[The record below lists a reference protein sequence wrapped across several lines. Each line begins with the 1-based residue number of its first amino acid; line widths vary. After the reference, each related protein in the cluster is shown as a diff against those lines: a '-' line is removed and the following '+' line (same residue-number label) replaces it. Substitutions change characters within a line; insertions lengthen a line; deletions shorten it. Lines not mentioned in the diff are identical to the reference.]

1 MTISEEGDLRMRTLA
16 QLCIPRESVFNK
28 SRRDVVLDLTDL
40 IEEKINPGDFF
51 NENYRTD
58 GMRSLF
64 REAFRRFEGKEASG
78 IIRLTQA
85 MGGGKTHNLIA
96 LGLLA
101 KYPQYRSKVIGDMSI
116 QYDNRPVRVMAFTG
130 RESDAPLGIW
140 GTIADQ
146 LGKKDQFN
154 EYYSPLSAPGQ
165 TAWIRLLR
173 GEPLLIL
180 LDELPPYF
188 ENAKSKTIGDSN
200 LANITT
206 TALANLLV
214 AVGKQELSNVCVV
227 LSDLRGSYE
236 GGSQYIDRAL
246 ENLESEIGRS
256 ALDLEPV
263 GLNTD
268 EVYHILRKRLF
279 ETMPDNK
286 EIREVAQAYTQA
298 VREAQQMDFT
308 SANPEKIAQNICES
322 YPFHPAIKDL
332 YARFRENPGFQQT
345 RGLIKLMRVVVSNLY
360 SGNPPLA
367 EKIFLI
373 HPHHLNLNDRE
384 TLALVTS
391 INPSL
396 ENAISHDI
404 ASNGQSA
411 AELIDEPNHSTLA
424 QDITKL
430 ILVSSLAN
438 IPNALV
444 GLSMAE
450 IATFLA
456 APGCDLKT
464 FKDILGNI
472 VTNTWYLHSTR
483 EGKLFFKNVK
493 NLVAQIKSISTSY
506 NRESSIKE
514 LRKFLAQLFQP
525 TLKDCYQEVQTF
537 PALDEIDI
545 TAEKVTLVICE
556 PYSGGLNPE
565 LKKFYQDLDYKNRI
579 LFLTGQKETM
589 DHLLDVTREYKAISF
604 ILEQMEGEKIAD
616 NDPQKMTAR
625 DLSDK
630 IRLRLL
636 SAIRETFT
644 TLVYPHSE
652 ELFSTDFLMNFTS
665 NEYRGEQ
672 QIRETLK
679 TKQKFT
685 EDISSDTFRKKCE
698 ARLFT
703 QKTMAWNEVKK
714 RAAIKTEWQWHR
726 PDALDYLKDT
736 LVHQD
741 IWRENGG
748 YVEKG
753 PFPPPA
759 PTIQI
764 QELRRD
770 DKTGEVTLRLTPVH
784 CDTIYYEI
792 GAKATIK
799 SLPVENYQLFT
810 TRELM
815 VSFLGVDSKNQN
827 NPGTPIIWKN
837 RITIQSRQYQ
847 SGEDKMVELQA
858 IPTGTIHYSTDGS
871 NPMANGATYAAPFP
885 VPPGTVCV
893 LAVAEKDGIMSDQ
906 HRLDIIWDGKPVTID
921 PDRPVLWKR
930 IHHLKTT
937 QESYEFINRLK
948 KFSGLIPGPRII
960 INYSSDQW
968 LELTYGTNISLNGQT
983 VEETIEN
990 LRKFLPDGQVSVEA
1004 QAISFDCG
1012 QFFYD
1017 WIADVK
1023 TEFKADEVVQE

>member
-1 MTISEEGDLRMRTLA
+1 MRTLA
-16 QLCIPRESVFNK
+16 QLCIPRESVYNK

-40 IEEKINPGDFF
+40 IEDKINPGEFF

-101 KYPQYRSKVIGDMSI
+101 KNPQYRSKVIGDMSI
-116 QYDNRPVRVMAFTG
+116 QYDNRPVRVVAFTG

-140 GTIADQ
+140 GTIAEQ
-146 LGKKDQFN
+146 LGKKEQFN

-214 AVGKQELSNVCVV
+214 AVGKEELSNVCVV
-227 LSDLRGSYE
+227 ISDLRGSYE

-279 ETMPDNK
+279 ETLPEDE
-286 EIREVAQAYTQA
+286 EIKDVAQAYAQA

-308 SANPEKIAQNICES
+308 SANPNKLAQSISDS

-360 SGNPPLA
+360 SGSPPTA
-367 EKIFLI
+367 EKIYLI
-373 HPHHLNLNDRE
+373 HPHHINLNDRE
-384 TLALVTS
+384 TLALITS

-411 AELIDEPNHSTLA
+411 AEQIDEPNHTTLA

-430 ILVSSLAN
+430 IFVSSLAN

-444 GLSMAE
+444 GLSIPE

-456 APGCDLKT
+456 APNYDLKT
-464 FKDILGNI
+464 FKDTIGNI
-472 VTNTWYLHSTR
+472 ATNAWYLHTTR
-483 EGKLFFKNVK
+483 DGKLFFKNVK
-493 NLVAQIKSISTSY
+493 NLVAQIKSISSSY

-514 LRKFLAQLFQP
+514 LRKFLSQLFQP
-525 TLKDCYQEVQTF
+525 SLNDCYQVVQVF
-537 PALDEIDI
+537 PALDEIVI
-545 TAEKVTLVICE
+545 TADKVTLVVCE
-556 PYSGGLNPE
+556 PHSGGLNPD
-565 LKKFYQDLDYKNRI
+565 LKNFYQDLDYKNRI
-579 LFLTGQKETM
+579 LFLTGERDTM

-604 ILEQMEGEKIAD
+604 ILEQMEAEKIAD
-616 NDPQKMTAR
+616 NDPQKIAAR
-625 DLSDK
+625 DLFDK

-644 TLVYPHSE
+644 TLIYPHSD
-652 ELFSTDFLMNFTS
+652 ELFNADFLMNFTA
-665 NEYRGEQ
+665 NEYRGEH
-672 QIRETLK
+672 QIRDTLQS
-679 TKQKFT
+679 KQKFT

-698 ARLFT
+698 ERLFT

-714 RAAIKTEWQWHR
+714 RAAMKTIWQWHH
-726 PDALDYLKDT
+726 PNALDSLKKD
-736 LVHQD
+736 LVYKN
-741 IWRENGG
+741 IWKESGG

-759 PTIQI
+759 PTVQI

-770 DKTGEVTLRLTPVH
+770 DNSGEVILRLTPVH
-784 CDTIYYEI
+784 CDTIYYDI
-792 GAKATIK
+792 GDKVTIN
-799 SLPVENYQLFT
+799 SLPVENYQSFT
-810 TRELM
+810 TRELI
-815 VSFLGVDSKNQN
+815 VSFLGVDSKNQDEDIGE
-827 NPGTPIIWKN
+827 PVIWKN

-847 SGEDKMVELQA
+847 SGEDKMVEIRA
-858 IPTGTIHYSTDGS
+858 IPTGSIYYSTDGS
-871 NPMANGATYAAPFP
+871 NPMPNGARYAAPFP

-893 LAVAEKDGIMSDQ
+893 LAVAEKDGILSDQ
-906 HRLDIIWDGKPVTID
+906 HRLDINWDDKPVTID
-921 PDRPVLWKR
+921 PSRPVIWKR
-930 IHHLKTT
+930 LHYFKTT

-948 KFSGLIPGPRII
+948 KFSSLVPGPRII
-960 INYSSDQW
+960 ISYTSDQW
-968 LELTYGTNISLNGQT
+968 LELIYGNNISLNGQKI
-983 VEETIEN
+983 EETIET
-990 LRKFLPDGQVSVEA
+990 LRQFLPEGQVSVEA
-1004 QAISFDCG
+1004 QSIFFERG
-1012 QFFYD
+1012 QLFYD

-1023 TEFKADEVVQE
+1023 TEFKDDEVVQE